1 MRFDHILN
9 LNTEQRVK
17 NKTCSGNDIFDDRTS
32 RWVNFQNRLEFD
44 ISSQTELAEENKEK

>member
-17 NKTCSGNDIFDDRTS
+17 NKTCGGNDIFD
-32 RWVNFQNRLEFD
+32 
-44 ISSQTELAEENKEK
+44 ELRGG